1 MNPLIDGDVNLD
13 TDGDSFDCNGD
24 GTIDLNETF
33 SNLREW
39 ESRTYGNYLN
49 RGTVPANLG
58 IVDFGEDAMLA
69 YTEELGF
76 SEIQAQEALYIDFV
90 KKGTDSQDRMDEIN
104 TYDAGNFNRSL
115 RGVTDPTHSDSDS
128 DGIPDG
134 WEYCYAIFAMD
145 DPTTINHWAANPLNP
160 WDVNYDGDHDGWYD
174 RSSFDVPATQGVWNE
189 RTLVPS
195 GQVIQNGIGSLPFTN
210 LMEFEN
216 ETRPDSNDSD
226 SDSISYITTV
236 ENGEVIS
243 HVQDYNYSDGR
254 EVFKY
259 GSNPS
264 DNDSDGDMI
273 PDWYEYK
280 RAWNESNDNFSSY
293 LDIRVVWIDV
303 ATGGACDTNTN
314 SCLPLSQDGSG
325 GTLGRPDLE
334 FTWFTM
340 DPSDPN
346 DANEDPDQDGNW
358 DCSGAGCTYESYTNF
373 QEFYAITLSEYS
385 SPNAVRLSGLTFGGS
400 PVTEGWQFRAAILGL
415 GQPDELIQNYLKLD
429 QYSGIDRQYGYIVND
444 YDTNFLTVDPSDDVI
459 LMAGNL
465 TDSWEI
471 YYQGSPNTPPVR
483 NVGEHEYGWYMLD
496 FDDDHLAEGSDPTN
510 WDTDGDWMNDWFEV
524 RDDEEDGV
532 RGDSSPIRYDSRT
545 TE

>member
-1 MNPLIDGDVNLD
+1 MNAYIEEEGFNL
-13 TDGDSFDCNGD
+13 
-24 GTIDLNETF
+24 
-33 SNLREW
+33 
-39 ESRTYGNYLN
+39 
-49 RGTVPANLG
+49 V
-58 IVDFGEDAMLA
+58 
-69 YTEELGF
+69 
-76 SEIQAQEALYIDFV
+76 QAQQALFQDFV

-104 TYDAGNFNRSL
+104 TYDEQNFNRSL
-115 RGVTDPTHSDSDS
+115 RGVTDPTHPDSDS

-134 WEYCYAIFAMD
+134 WEYCYAIFGMD

-160 WDVNYDGDHDGWYD
+160 FDVNYDGDHDGWYD
-174 RSSFDVPATQGVWNE
+174 RTEFDFPATQGVWND
-189 RTLVPS
+189 RLLIPS
-195 GQVIQNGIGSLPFTN
+195 GQVIQRGLGTLPFTN
-210 LMEFEN
+210 YMEYDN

-226 SDSISYITTV
+226 SDSSSYITTV
-236 ENGEVIS
+236 QNGAVIS
-243 HVQDYNYSDGR
+243 HVKDYNYSDGR

-303 ATGGACDTNTN
+303 ATGGPCDTSTN

-340 DPSDPN
+340 DPADAD
-346 DANEDPDQDGNW
+346 DANQDPDQDGNW
-358 DCSGAGCTYESYTNF
+358 DCSGAGCNYEPYTNF

-385 SPNAVRLSGLTFGGS
+385 SPNAVRLSGLTHQGS

-415 GQPDELIQNYLKLD
+415 GQPNELVLNYLKLD
-429 QYSGIDRQYGYIVND
+429 QFSGIDRQYGYIVND

-465 TDSWEI
+465 TDAWDI

-483 NVGEHEYGWYMLD
+483 KVGEHEFGW
-496 FDDDHLAEGSDPTN
+496 
-510 WDTDGDWMNDWFEV
+510 
-524 RDDEEDGV
+524 
-532 RGDSSPIRYDSRT
+532 
-545 TE
+545 

>member
-1 MNPLIDGDVNLD
+1 
-13 TDGDSFDCNGD
+13 
-24 GTIDLNETF
+24 
-33 SNLREW
+33 
-39 ESRTYGNYLN
+39 
-49 RGTVPANLG
+49 
-58 IVDFGEDAMLA
+58 
-69 YTEELGF
+69 
-76 SEIQAQEALYIDFV
+76 
-90 KKGTDSQDRMDEIN
+90 
-104 TYDAGNFNRSL
+104 
-115 RGVTDPTHSDSDS
+115 
-128 DGIPDG
+128 
-134 WEYCYAIFAMD
+134 
-145 DPTTINHWAANPLNP
+145 
-160 WDVNYDGDHDGWYD
+160 
-174 RSSFDVPATQGVWNE
+174 
-189 RTLVPS
+189 
-195 GQVIQNGIGSLPFTN
+195 
-210 LMEFEN
+210 MEFEN

-358 DCSGAGCTYESYTNF
+358 DCSGAGCTYEPYTNF

>member
-358 DCSGAGCTYESYTNF
+358 DCSGAGCTYEPYTNF